1 MAGPDPTADP
11 EGSSLTFVGTATTLQ
26 RLGPFTV
33 LTDPNFLHRGERAYL
48 GHGLT
53 SRRRTEPA
61 LGPQDLPPLDAVVL
75 SHLHGDHFDRRARK
89 GLPPA
94 VPIVT
99 TPHAERRLTRQGFHA
114 AAGLRTWETWE
125 TSRGDAVLRVTAV
138 PGQHGPALVHRALPP
153 VMGSVLEL
161 ERAGRTVLRLY
172 QTGDTLM
179 RPFLHRVHERFGPP
193 DVLVAHLGG
202 TRVAGILVTM
212 DARQGADLVEAF
224 RPGTTIPV
232 HFDDY
237 DVFRSPLSHFTQ
249 ELHDRGLQAGLRV
262 LHRGETA
269 RLEPVAAP
277 VRG

>member
-1 MAGPDPTADP
+1 MAVPADP
-11 EGSSLTFVGTATTLQ
+11 APDGASLTFVGTATTLQ

-61 LGPQDLPPLDAVVL
+61 LGPDELPPLDAVVL
-75 SHLHGDHFDRRARK
+75 SHLHGDHFDRRARR
-89 GLPPA
+89 GLPQS

-99 TPHAERRLTRQGFHA
+99 TPHAERRLRRQGFRA
-114 AAGLRTWETWE
+114 AEGLRTWESWE
-125 TSRGDAVLRVTAV
+125 TAHGDDVLRVTAV

-153 VMGSVLEL
+153 VMGAVLEL
-161 ERAGRTVLRLY
+161 ERAGRPVLRLY

-212 DARQGADLVEAF
+212 DARQGADLVAAF

-232 HFDDY
+232 HYDDY

-249 ELHDRGLQAGLRV
+249 ELYDRGLSAGLRV

-269 RLEPVAAP
+269 RLEPAAAP
-277 VRG
+277 LRG